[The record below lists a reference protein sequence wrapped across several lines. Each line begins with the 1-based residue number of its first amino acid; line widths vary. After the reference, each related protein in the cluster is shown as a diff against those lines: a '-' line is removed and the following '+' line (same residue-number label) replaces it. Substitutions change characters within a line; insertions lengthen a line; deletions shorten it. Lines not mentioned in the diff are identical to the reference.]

1 MKHLTFLFFPLLTLI
16 TACSDNGFLF
26 RSVGSYET
34 PQKTGVYLIGAP
46 FEVNGVTYTPRED
59 YDYFDSGNA
68 FWYET
73 DADHP
78 LTANGEV
85 FDSSKL
91 TAMHRTLPLPSV
103 IRLTNLNNQLSTF
116 VRVNDRGPYDNNRII
131 DVSKAVAEKLN
142 FSQTGVT
149 PVQIEIMALESQKL
163 KQEML
168 NNQNARQNVTQTTSA
183 GEVILDPDKIL
194 YPEMTNQQID
204 NLTLRS
210 RKKKRI
216 EKQENV
222 LNQPVEE
229 HFVQSKITQPSILYA
244 GSADTPKYY
253 VQIGAFSLADSAQK
267 VKENLK
273 NHSNLFVTEKFK
285 KKRLLHFVRI
295 GPYKT
300 QAECANV
307 LDKIHASGY
316 PDAIIVFE

>member
-1 MKHLTFLFFPLLTLI
+1 MKHLSFIFLPLLTFI
-16 TACSDNGFLF
+16 SACSDNGFLF
-26 RSVGSYET
+26 RSVGSYDM
-34 PQKTGVYLIGAP
+34 PQKTGVYLIGEP

-68 FWYET
+68 FWYEA

-103 IRLTNLNNQLSTF
+103 IRLTNLNNQLSTL

-142 FSQTGVT
+142 FSKTRVT

-168 NNQNARQNVTQTTSA
+168 NNPSPKTTPA
-183 GEVILDPDKIL
+183 GEIILDSDKIL
-194 YPEMTNQQID
+194 YPEMNNQQID

-210 RKKKRI
+210 PKKKRV
-216 EKQENV
+216 EKQENAV
-222 LNQPVEE
+222 KQPLKERL
-229 HFVQSKITQPSILYA
+229 VQAETQQPAVLYA
-244 GSADTPKYY
+244 GSVDTPKYY
-253 VQIGAFSLADSAQK
+253 VQIGAFSQDESVQK
-267 VKENLK
+267 VKNDLK
-273 NHSNLFVTEKFK
+273 NYTDLFVTEKYK
-285 KKRLLHFVRI
+285 NGQLLHSVRI

-316 PDAIIVFE
+316 SDAIVVFE

>member
-1 MKHLTFLFFPLLTLI
+1 MKHLSFLLLPLLTLMS
-16 TACSDNGFLF
+16 ACSDNGFLF
-26 RSVGSYET
+26 RSVGSYDT
-34 PQKTGVYLIGAP
+34 PQKTGVYLIGEP

-68 FWYET
+68 FWYE
-73 DADHP
+73 ADVNHP

-142 FSQTGVT
+142 FSKTRVT

-168 NNQNARQNVTQTTSA
+168 NNSRSKTRA
-183 GEVILDPDKIL
+183 GEVILDSDKIL
-194 YPEMTNQQID
+194 YPEMNNQQID

-210 RKKKRI
+210 LQKKSV

-222 LNQPVEE
+222 AKKPVKR
-229 HFVQSKITQPSILYA
+229 FVQTESQQPAILYA

-253 VQIGAFSLADSAQK
+253 VQIGAFSQDESVQK
-267 VKENLK
+267 VKNDLK
-273 NHSNLFVTEKFK
+273 NYADLFVTEKYK
-285 KKRLLHFVRI
+285 NGQLLHSVRI

-300 QAECANV
+300 EAECVNV

-316 PDAIIVFE
+316 SDAIVVFE